1 MKKFLVSI
9 IVLLTGLSA
18 SAQAE
23 AYLKEEVKADNNSL
37 NIPYKRY
44 ELPNGLNVLI
54 HEDHSDP
61 IVHVEV
67 TYHVGS
73 ARESL
78 GKSGFAHLFEHMM
91 FQGSGHVAD
100 EEHFKIVQGAGGQMN
115 GTTNRDRTNYFE
127 TLPKNYLEMA
137 LYLESDRM
145 GYLLDSLTKKKF
157 EVQRSTVKNEKDQRY
172 GVPYGML
179 QETKDLALY
188 GTKGHPYSWPVIG
201 YTDDLDRVT
210 LDDVRKFFLR
220 WYGPNNATLVIAGD
234 VDPVKTINM
243 VNKYFGNLEKCPPVT
258 KQVAPK
264 VRLPE
269 ETIKTFYDWVYFPLI
284 NYTFPTVPMYH
295 KDEAALDLLGDL
307 MAGSRKSL
315 FYKTFIDERDD
326 YLQASISHPTFE
338 LGGEFSLFVV
348 SYPGLEITEQ
358 MKNTRELVN
367 STLNKFG
374 EVGFT
379 EEDLKRAKA
388 ERTAG
393 FYSINESIA
402 GKASILTNVQIF
414 ADGKINVQDMVDAY
428 NKVTK
433 ADVMRVYNTYIKN
446 KNAAIVQVLPDPK
459 QNIPGQKYKPVE
471 SFNQYANVKNDPK
484 DVQYNG
490 LTYNRSKEN
499 FDRSVR
505 PEIGPSVAAKA
516 PTYWKTT
523 LANGLEIIGTNN
535 PESNRV
541 NILLEMKGGQLLESD
556 GAYSL
561 GTSALTA
568 GMMNE
573 GTQKYSSAEIEEEI
587 GKLGSSMGFSSGRK
601 SINGRVS
608 CFVDQLAPTMTL
620 LEQRLLYPNFDEK
633 QFKKDKK
640 AVLQSFRSDKTNS
653 STMVTKGWAKII
665 YGDETILG
673 ESTQGNPGSVSKIT
687 TADLAKFHANNI
699 APNVTRIVVVGNVTK
714 EEFLKAASFLEKWE
728 KKEVKMPTY
737 SGFPDYETNQI
748 FMIDNP
754 SATQSQMR
762 IGYRTIPYDAFGDY
776 YKLTIANFALGGNFN
791 SRINLSL
798 REKYGWTYGA
808 RSFATSGVNEIPG
821 YFAVSAGVKRNS
833 TDSAIRESLRIIR
846 EYVQNGITQEELDY
860 TKKSLISSDALR
872 YESSFGKA
880 SYLSFISEYNLPADY
895 RQKQIQ
901 ILSDLTIDQVNEVIK
916 KYINPDEMVIFVVGN
931 GFYVKEGLENLGY
944 GKVAMLKPDGS
955 GKKKIRKKK

>member
-1 MKKFLVSI
+1 MKKFLVSFV
-9 IVLLTGLSA
+9 VLFA
-18 SAQAE
+18 SLGAFAQAE
-23 AYLKEEVKADNNSL
+23 TYLKEEVKADKNSL

-44 ELPNGLNVLI
+44 ELPNGLNVII

-61 IVHVEV
+61 IVHVEL

-73 ARESL
+73 ARESK

-127 TLPKNYLEMA
+127 TLPKNFLETA

-188 GTKGHPYSWPVIG
+188 GSNGHPYSWPIIG
-201 YTDDLDRVT
+201 YTDDLDRVEI
-210 LDDVRKFFLR
+210 DDVRKFFLR

-234 VDPVKTINM
+234 VDPTKTINM
-243 VNKYFGNLEKCPPVT
+243 VNKYFGNLNKCPEVR

-269 ETIKTFYDWVYFPLI
+269 ETIKTFNDWVYFPLI
-284 NYTFPTVPMYH
+284 NYTFPTVPKYH
-295 KDEAALDLLGDL
+295 KDEPALDLLGDL
-307 MAGSRKSL
+307 MAGSRKSI

-338 LGGEFSLFVV
+338 LSGEFSMFVV
-348 SYPGLEITEQ
+348 SYPGESLTEQ
-358 MKNTRELVN
+358 MKNTRDLIN

-374 EVGFT
+374 EVGFS
-379 EEDLKRAKA
+379 EDDLKRVKTQ
-388 ERTAG
+388 RTAS
-393 FYSINESIA
+393 FHSIGESIA
-402 GKASILTNVQIF
+402 GKASILTDIEMF
-414 ADGKINVQDMVDAY
+414 ANGDLNVQDFVDAY

-433 ADVMRVYNTYIKN
+433 ADIMRVYNTYIKN

-459 QNIPGQKYKPVE
+459 QNIPGQKYKAVQ
-471 SFNQYANVKNDPK
+471 SFNQYAGQKDPK
-484 DVQYNG
+484 DIQYKG

-505 PEIGPSVAAKA
+505 PAIGPSVAAKA
-516 PTYWKTT
+516 PTFWKTT

-535 PESNRV
+535 PESKRV
-541 NILLEMKGGQLLESD
+541 NVLLEIKGGQLLESND
-556 GAYSL
+556 AYKL
-561 GTSALTA
+561 GTASLTA

-573 GTQKYSSAEIEEEI
+573 GTQKYSSAELEEEMGKI
-587 GKLGSSMGFSSGRK
+587 GSFMGFSSGRK
-601 SINGRVS
+601 SINGSVS
-608 CFVDQLAPTMTL
+608 CFADKLVPTMQF
-620 LEQRLLYPNFDEK
+620 LEQRLLYPNFDDK

-640 AVLQSFRSDKTNS
+640 AVLENFRSDKTS
-653 STMVTKGWAKII
+653 SGTMASKGWAKII

-673 ESTQGNPGSVSKIT
+673 ESTSGNPGSVNKIT
-687 TADLAKFHANNI
+687 TSDLAKFHANNI
-699 APNVTRIVVVGNVTK
+699 APNVTRIVVVGNISK
-714 EEFLKAASFLEKWE
+714 EEFLKSAPFLEKWA
-728 KKEVKMPTY
+728 KKEVKIPT
-737 SGFPDYETNQI
+737 SKDFPNYETNQVFFI
-748 FMIDNP
+748 NNP
-754 SATQSQMR
+754 SANQSQLR
-762 IGYRTIPYDAFGDY
+762 IGYRTLPYDAFGDF
-776 YKLTIANFALGGNFN
+776 YKLTIANYALGGNFN
-791 SRINLSL
+791 SRINLNL

-808 RSFATSGVNEIPG
+808 RSGASAGVNSIPG
-821 YFAVSAGVKRNS
+821 TFAVSCGVKRNS
-833 TDSAIRESLRIIR
+833 TDSAIKESLRIIR
-846 EYVQNGITQEELDY
+846 EYVEKGITEEELDY

-880 SYLSFISEYNLPADY
+880 RYLSFISEYNLPADY
-895 RQKQIQ
+895 RQKQIK
-901 ILSDLTIDQVNEVIK
+901 ILSELTVAQVNEIIK
-916 KYINPDEMVIFVVGN
+916 QHIRPDEMVIFVVGN
-931 GFYVKEGLENLGY
+931 GFYVKEGLDNLNF
-944 GKVAMLKPDGS
+944 GKVTTLKTDGS
-955 GKKKIRKKK
+955 GKKKIRKK